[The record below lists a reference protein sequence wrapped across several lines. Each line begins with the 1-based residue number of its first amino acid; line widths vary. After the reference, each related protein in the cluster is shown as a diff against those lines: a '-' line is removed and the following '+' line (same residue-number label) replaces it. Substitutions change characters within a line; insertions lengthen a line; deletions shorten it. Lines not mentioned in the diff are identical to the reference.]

1 MSNALRSDV
10 LIVGAGA
17 SGLYAA
23 LLLASMNVS
32 VCIIDS
38 KPSPVLNSNITD
50 ESSSLLISPHT
61 LQYLQAHQLIE
72 PLMENGMRHWRFQTY
87 INQGKGTNATSV
99 ERQSYRVWER
109 KGSQFNW
116 ALSCDAAH
124 LEDVLR
130 TTLHTRHHIQ
140 VEYRHELVNLQ
151 DMMTSHGATAT
162 DESIDYPIV
171 ASIKDLATGRL
182 SCHRSRIVLGADGV
196 NSFVRQKIGCKQ
208 RNGGK
213 SATFYT
219 LKVSAEG
226 NFPGMRALSV
236 VTKENNAAMLIGHRK
251 HLIITMEEHSDWSQF
266 SLLDHDDLL
275 LQSIETHIKSIL
287 QPYDIKFSK
296 VHSYKRWQANDPT
309 TDIFSL
315 HRRYFLVGSAAQRL
329 SPHDI
334 LSVNLAFDQVH
345 NLCWK
350 LNLFLKRYASPH
362 ILDTYDIEA
371 RSHVRDYM
379 TVSNAMLALI
389 TCNDYKEEKDGDDDR
404 NSIASTATQRMK
416 RSSSWFIG
424 GAPYPSSSIS
434 NSLTIAYNSKL
445 KPYTAQR
452 LASQIIKPKGSRS
465 STSSSMS
472 DPASSTISITNSSN
486 ESMLSRSR
494 SLTGLNGKHRSLP
507 MAEMNNLENGSTWLF
522 RKPVF
527 RNKTKVKT
535 RGYQHYDQ
543 DSVVVAPHVDRWRFI
558 KANHYDIL
566 DRITADRTTPG
577 CFTILV
583 FCSAITECQH
593 ALQQL
598 KQYLDLPSS
607 IMQYD
612 IHPSQH
618 RQQEQQQSQ
627 SFVRPLSSS
636 SSTESTM
643 SSPRSSS
650 SIMSAGNR
658 LSRFFS
664 SWSSTSSHSTV
675 SVPSLSSNSTTCT
688 SSNMPSSLFS
698 FVYITSSTRQ
708 EVADF
713 LSITPTTILRH
724 MFPHGLERLYLDH
737 DNQAHSSYN
746 VNEPTLV
753 IVRPD
758 DYMGA
763 RIRLPCQLPGLGR
776 YFERFMV
783 PPVDM
788 DSAAADVAADFY
800 F

>member
-1 MSNALRSDV
+1 M
-10 LIVGAGA
+10 
-17 SGLYAA
+17 
-23 LLLASMNVS
+23 
-32 VCIIDS
+32 
-38 KPSPVLNSNITD
+38 
-50 ESSSLLISPHT
+50 
-61 LQYLQAHQLIE
+61 
-72 PLMENGMRHWRFQTY
+72 
-87 INQGKGTNATSV
+87 
-99 ERQSYRVWER
+99 
-109 KGSQFNW
+109 
-116 ALSCDAAH
+116 
-124 LEDVLR
+124 
-130 TTLHTRHHIQ
+130 
-140 VEYRHELVNLQ
+140 
-151 DMMTSHGATAT
+151 
-162 DESIDYPIV
+162 
-171 ASIKDLATGRL
+171 
-182 SCHRSRIVLGADGV
+182 
-196 NSFVRQKIGCKQ
+196 
-208 RNGGK
+208 
-213 SATFYT
+213 
-219 LKVSAEG
+219 
-226 NFPGMRALSV
+226 
-236 VTKENNAAMLIGHRK
+236 
-251 HLIITMEEHSDWSQF
+251 
-266 SLLDHDDLL
+266 
-275 LQSIETHIKSIL
+275 
-287 QPYDIKFSK
+287 
-296 VHSYKRWQANDPT
+296 

-315 HRRYFLVGSAAQRL
+315 HRRYFIVGSAAQRL
-329 SPHDI
+329 SPHDM

-350 LNLFLKRYASPH
+350 LNLYLKHYASPH

-379 TVSNAMLALI
+379 MVSNAMLALI
-389 TCNDYKEEKDGDDDR
+389 TCGDYKEEKDGDDDR
-404 NSIASTATQRMK
+404 GSVASTATQRMK
-416 RSSSWFIG
+416 RSGSWFIG

-452 LASQIIKPKGSRS
+452 LVSQNVKPKGSRS

-472 DPASSTISITNSSN
+472 DPASSVVSITNSSTA
-486 ESMLSRSR
+486 SMLSRSR

-507 MAEMNNLENGSTWLF
+507 MADMNNLENGSSWLF

-543 DSVVVAPHVDRWRFI
+543 NSVVVAPHVDRWRFI
-558 KANHYDIL
+558 KANHYDLL
-566 DRITADRTTPG
+566 DRITADRNTPG
-577 CFTILV
+577 CFTILI
-583 FCSAITECQH
+583 FCTSITDCQH

-612 IHPSQH
+612 IHPSHQH
-618 RQQEQQQSQ
+618 RQQEQQQQ
-627 SFVRPLSSS
+627 PQQPLTRPLSSS

-650 SIMSAGNR
+650 SIMSAGSR

-664 SWSSTSSHSTV
+664 SWSSASSHSTV
-675 SVPSLSSNSTTCT
+675 SVPSLSSSNTAPCTT
-688 SSNMPSSLFS
+688 SSMPSSLFS

-713 LSITPTTILRH
+713 LSITPPNILRH

-737 DNQAHSSYN
+737 DNQAHSSYSI
-746 VNEPTLV
+746 NEPTLV

-776 YFERFMV
+776 YFDRFMV